1 MPSCMWAVP
10 AKEGI
15 NGSQADVCP
24 KQFIPECQCLAA
36 FPVAGTK
43 SQSTD
48 LVCVPS
54 ALLNLGLGGR
64 IQCIRMC
71 KDITL

>member
-1 MPSCMWAVP
+1 MPSWVWAVP

-15 NGSQADVCP
+15 IGSQAGVCP
-24 KQFIPECQCLAA
+24 KQFIPACQCLDA
-36 FPVAGTK
+36 FPAAGTK

-48 LVCVPS
+48 LICVPS
-54 ALLNLGLGGR
+54 ALLNLGLGRR